1 MKVIRGRA
9 FAPVMLLALCSAAA
23 YAQVSSGSVAG
34 TVTDAQGAVVPGAKV
49 TLTDTDQNTGRT
61 VTASAEGTFT
71 FTPVVAATYSVLV
84 EAKGFKKYEKRDII
98 VHPNDHVGLD
108 DIRLEV
114 GATSDVV
121 TIEANAVQLQ
131 TESVQRDSL
140 LTGQQIVDLPIVDRS
155 FMSLLQ
161 VTPGFTVGDRYS
173 SNINGNRNDS
183 MSIKVDG
190 VSNMDSGVNMCCST
204 WVNLDTIEE
213 FKVISNTQGADIGH
227 AGGAS
232 VSVVT
237 KSGTRQFHGNT
248 YFFLRNESLNANSW
262 MNNYNNARKT
272 TNRANTE
279 GFTLGGP
286 IYIPKFF
293 NTSKQKY
300 FFFVSEEKQNSKNGG
315 SINTKTVPTAAERLG
330 DFSHSIDNTGKSLV
344 GVIKDPTTGTPFTG
358 GIIPSSMVN
367 KDTQKLLNL
376 MPLPNTT
383 GVNTYNYVYAV
394 NSTPAPDLI
403 GTYKF
408 DYNINPN
415 WHAYLRYS
423 RDYQTTYNAAPLG
436 FPSLGQSIQDR
447 KGNNVS
453 VNTSTVVNPTVTN
466 EATFGFSQNLIPQ
479 VLQNPTIYTR
489 TAVGLQYTPLFPS
502 GPAQDQGPQISF
514 GGGNLSNSQ
523 GLGSSTFPYHANN
536 TNWNFADNLAKV
548 FAKHTVKVGFSW
560 EHDEK
565 DQTNGNP
572 VGNFNF
578 QQDGNNPSDTGF
590 AFSNAILGV
599 FDTYT
604 QADQQREGQYR
615 FANYEW
621 YVDDTWKVSRKLT
634 VSMGIRFYMLPPI
647 TDAKNQLGDFLPNLY
662 DPAKASRLYT
672 RAVNPANGKVNA
684 YDPVTNTF
692 LPPVYYGAIVP
703 GSGNPINGFVLGGT
717 NGVPAGLVQTQHPQY
732 GPRLGL
738 AYQLNAKTVIRFGG
752 GIFYDRIQ
760 GNPWYTNLGI
770 PPTTRQATLYYG
782 NVSQLTSLGATY
794 FPPNPGNNGAGL
806 APDGHLPTVYNYN
819 FTVQRELPFHIV
831 ADVAYVGNINRHLL
845 ELVNINAPAFGS
857 SWLPQNQDPTANGGV
872 PKYDGTT
879 SLLTNFFRPYIGVD
893 RLNLPEWG
901 GTANYNSLQATAA
914 RRVSRSLVFT
924 AAYTF
929 SKALGTADSIYN
941 ASAIPGQVR
950 SANYGRLSY
959 DRPQRLV
966 LSYTYTLPKGVHGS
980 NAAVNNFATRIV
992 LNDWQVSGI
1001 STFASGA
1008 PATVGFNVNGV
1019 NLNSLTGNPD
1029 YGPRVVING
1038 NPSSGSQSLIQWFN
1052 PGVFAPAQKGSKG
1065 NDSGFNY
1072 ITLPGQN
1079 NTDLTLFK
1087 NAPFGKGDAH
1097 KYVQFRLEAYNF
1109 ANHTQWSGVNT
1120 TATFASLTSNTI
1132 TNLADYSKANRFNF
1146 GAANAVRSPRT
1157 MQVSLKIYF

>member
-1 MKVIRGRA
+1 M
-9 FAPVMLLALCSAAA
+9 
-23 YAQVSSGSVAG
+23 
-34 TVTDAQGAVVPGAKV
+34 
-49 TLTDTDQNTGRT
+49 
-61 VTASAEGTFT
+61 
-71 FTPVVAATYSVLV
+71 V
-84 EAKGFKKYEKRDII
+84 EAKGFKKYEKKDII

-114 GATSDVV
+114 GANSDVV
-121 TIEANAVQLQ
+121 TIEANAVELQ

-140 LTGQQIVDLPIVDRS
+140 LTGQQIVDLPIIDRS
-155 FMSLLQ
+155 FLSLLQ
-161 VTPGFTVGDRYS
+161 VTPGWTVGDRYS
-173 SNINGNRNDS
+173 ANINGNRNDS

-262 MNNYNNARKT
+262 MNNYNNARKPT
-272 TNRANTE
+272 SRYNTW

-286 IYIPKFF
+286 IYIPKKF
-293 NTSKQKY
+293 NASKQKY

-315 SINTKTVPTAAERLG
+315 GVNTKSVPTAAERNG
-330 DFSHSIDNTGKSLV
+330 DFSQAVDNTGKSLV
-344 GVIKDPTTGTPFTG
+344 GVIKDPTTGTAFAG
-358 GIIPSSMVN
+358 GIIPPSMIN

-383 GVNTYNYVYAV
+383 GINTYNYVYSVA
-394 NSTPAPDLI
+394 STPAPDLI

-408 DYNINPN
+408 DYNINEN
-415 WHAYLRYS
+415 WHAYVRYS
-423 RDYQTTYNAAPLG
+423 RDYQKTYNLTPEG
-436 FPSLGQSIQDR
+436 FPSLGESIQDR

-453 VNTSTVVNPTVTN
+453 VNLSTVVTPTLTN

-479 VLQNPTIYTR
+479 DLEDPTLYTR
-489 TAVGLQYTPLFPS
+489 SSIGLTYTPLYPN
-502 GPAQDQGPQISF
+502 GPAQNLGPQVSF

-536 TNWNFADNLAKV
+536 TNWNFADNVAKV
-548 FAKHTVKVGFSW
+548 LPKHTIKVGLSW

-572 VGNFNF
+572 VGSFNF
-578 QQDGNNPSDTGF
+578 QQDSNNPNDTGY
-590 AFSNAILGV
+590 AFSNAILGI

-621 YVDDTWKVSRKLT
+621 YVDDTWRVNRKLT
-634 VSMGIRFYMLPPI
+634 VTMGIRFMLLPPI
-647 TDAKNQLGDFLPNLY
+647 TDAKGQLGDFLPNLY
-662 DPAKASRLYT
+662 DPKQQVRLYT
-672 RAVNPANGKVNA
+672 RAVNPATGKVNA
-684 YDPVTNTF
+684 YDPVTNTY

-703 GSGNPINGFVLGGT
+703 GSGNPINGFVLAGT
-717 NGVPAGLVQTQHPQY
+717 NGIPAGLVQTQHPQY
-732 GPRLGL
+732 GPRLGF
-738 AYQLNAKTVIRFGG
+738 AYQLNSKTVIRAGG
-752 GIFYDRIQ
+752 GVFYDRLQ

-782 NVSQLTSLGATY
+782 NVSQLTNLGATF

-806 APDGHLPTVYNYN
+806 APDGHIPTVYNYN
-819 FTVQRELPFHIV
+819 LTIQRELPFHVV
-831 ADVAYVGNINRHLL
+831 ADIAYVGNLNRHLL
-845 ELVNINAPAFGS
+845 QLVDINAPAWGS
-857 SWLPQNQDPTANGGV
+857 SWLPQNQDPTVAT

-879 SLLTNFFRPYIGVD
+879 SILTNFFRPYVGVD

-901 GTANYNSLQATAA
+901 GTANYNALQATAN
-914 RRVSRSLVFT
+914 RRLSRSLVFT

-941 ASAIPGQVR
+941 ASAIPGEVR

-959 DRPQRLV
+959 DRSQRLV
-966 LSYTYTLPKGVHGS
+966 LSYTYTLPKGVRGS
-980 NAAVNNFATRIV
+980 NKLINNFATRIIV
-992 LNDWQVSGI
+992 NDWQASGI
-1001 STFASGA
+1001 STFMTGA
-1008 PATVGFNVNGV
+1008 PATIGFNINGF
-1019 NLNSLTGNPD
+1019 NNNSLTGNPD
-1029 YGPRVVING
+1029 FGPRIVING
-1038 NPSSGSQSLIQWFN
+1038 NPNSGASTPIAWFN
-1052 PGVFAPAQKGSKG
+1052 TTVFAPAQKGSHG

-1072 ITLPGQN
+1072 INLPGTN
-1079 NTDLTLFK
+1079 KTDLTLFK
-1087 NAPFGKGDAH
+1087 NVPFGHGDAR
-1097 KYVQFRLEAYNF
+1097 KYVQFRIEAYNF
-1109 ANHTQWSGVNT
+1109 ANHTQWTGVNT
-1120 TATFASLTSNTI
+1120 TATFASPTSTVI
-1132 TNLADYSKANRFNF
+1132 TNLADYSRANRFNF
-1146 GAANAVRSPRT
+1146 GAENGVGSPRNV
-1157 MQVSLKIYF
+1157 QISLKIYF